1 MTSVKVPVLIDDQE
15 VPRPHRGLLRKIEHR
30 RWSRPGIRWVQRHH
44 PHLPPI
50 VAVVVRQK
58 LRAR

>member
-1 MTSVKVPVLIDDQE
+1 MKSVKVPVHIDYQE

-30 RWSRPGIRWVQRHH
+30 RWSRPEFRWVQRHH

-50 VAVVVRQK
+50 VAAVVR
-58 LRAR
+58 